1 MSDSPALQERR
12 FSAINRLAGDGSLN
26 KLTAATVVIV
36 GIGGVGSWAA
46 EALARTG
53 VGHLVLI
60 DMDHVAVSN
69 VNRQVHATDHTF
81 GMAKITA
88 MRERIAAFAPLC
100 RVTCIDDF
108 ASPANLPDLFP
119 RIEDASGQ
127 QRLLAD
133 AVLDCCDHRITKIA
147 LTVFCRTYNT
157 PFIMAGSA
165 GGKLQASRLQ
175 LTDLAFTSQDPLLAK
190 IRYELRYKHRFEM
203 KPTRKMKVACVFS
216 DEPVKRSENCDATAG
231 LSCAG
236 YGSVVTTTASMGM
249 LMAGWAIEQI
259 LTRSDSPMGDP
270 VT

>member
-1 MSDSPALQERR
+1 MSDKHDSQQRR
-12 FSAINRLAGDGSLN
+12 FSAINRLAGDSSLDR
-26 KLTAATVVIV
+26 LAAATVVIV

-60 DMDHVAVSN
+60 DMDHVALSN
-69 VNRQVHATDHTF
+69 VNRQIHATDHTV
-81 GMAKITA
+81 GMAKIAA
-88 MRERIAAFAPLC
+88 MRDRIASYAPLC
-100 RVTCIDDF
+100 QVTCIDDF
-108 ASPANLPDLFP
+108 ASPANLTDLFP
-119 RIEDASGQ
+119 LTGDAAGV
-127 QRLLAD
+127 QRLVAD
-133 AVLDCCDHRITKIA
+133 VVLDCCDHRITKIA

-165 GGKLQASRLQ
+165 GGKLNASRLQ
-175 LTDLAFTSQDPLLAK
+175 LSDLAFTNQDPLLAK
-190 IRYELRYKHRFEM
+190 IRYELRYRHRFEM

-216 DEPVKRSENCDATAG
+216 DEPVKRLQNCDASAG

-259 LTRSDSPMGDP
+259 LKIGDAP
-270 VT
+270 TGDASI